1 MTAATSP
8 APPGVATRAAALKL
22 LDAVLRRGLPLEGAL
37 NGATREL
44 DRPNDRA
51 LAHLLAA
58 AVLRHLPDLDAL
70 IDGATA
76 KPLAADA
83 KARSVLRLA
92 LAQALILNT
101 PAHAAIATVLPLVD
115 GGPRRLVHGVFGTL
129 SRRGV
134 ALPDPPRLPDAVEV
148 RWQDQWG
155 EAVVMAARGG
165 MAAPPPLD
173 LTLRDPAETALWAER
188 LEAVSL
194 APGHLRLAPGA
205 RVADL
210 PGFAEGAW
218 WVQDLAASL
227 PVRLLGA
234 GQGRRAID
242 LCAAPGGKLL
252 QLAAAG
258 WDTDAIDLAEPRL
271 ARVREN
277 LARTRLQ
284 ARVRVADAL
293 TFTADAPAH
302 AVLLDAPCSATG
314 IFRRHPDVL
323 HRVRPRAIERLAETQ
338 RAMLARAAQW
348 VAPGGTLLYATC
360 SLERAE
366 GEAVADAFLAAQ
378 SGFGPDPVRADEL
391 PPGLPPDPA
400 GHVRVLPGAWG
411 EAGGADGFFVAR
423 FRRH

>member
-1 MTAATSP
+1 MTAATS
-8 APPGVATRAAALKL
+8 APGVPARAAALKL
-22 LDAVLRRGLPLEGAL
+22 LDAVLRRGLPLESAL
-37 NGATREL
+37 DAAARGL
-44 DRPNDRA
+44 DRPEDRA

-58 AVLRHLPDLDAL
+58 TVLRHLPDLDAL

-76 KPLAADA
+76 KPLAPDA

-92 LAQALILNT
+92 LAQALRLGT
-101 PAHAAIATVLPLVD
+101 PPHAAIATVLPLVD

-129 SRRGV
+129 SRRETR
-134 ALPDPPRLPDAVEV
+134 LPDPPRLPPAVEE
-148 RWQDQWG
+148 RWTAQWG
-155 EAVVMAARGG
+155 AEVVAAARIAGT
-165 MAAPPPLD
+165 APPPLD
-173 LTLRDPAETALWAER
+173 LTLRDPAETGLWAER
-188 LEAVSL
+188 LGATSL
-194 APGHLRLAPGA
+194 APGHLRLPAGA

-210 PGFAEGAW
+210 PGFADGAW

-227 PVRLLGA
+227 PVRLLGPGNGA
-234 GQGRRAID
+234 RAID

-277 LARTRLQ
+277 LARTRLS

-293 TFTADAPAH
+293 TFTADGPAQ

-323 HRVRPRAIERLAETQ
+323 HRVRSRAIERLAEAQ

-348 VAPGGTLLYATC
+348 VVPGGTLLYATC

-366 GEAVADAFLAAQ
+366 GEEVADAFLTAQGGFAA
-378 SGFGPDPVRADEL
+378 DPVRADEL
-391 PPGLPPDPA
+391 PDGIAPDAA
-400 GHVRVLPGAWG
+400 GHVRVLPGAWAA
-411 EAGGADGFFVAR
+411 AGGADGFFVAR
-423 FRRH
+423 FRRR